1 VATATTLW
9 EVIKLPTATRKVATG
24 IRKRGETYEFTVS
37 AGFDGSGKHIRNY
50 TTFIAPEGVSETKAD
65 KLAIEAYM
73 EFAKKAKGNKAFGEN
88 MKFNHLCDIYFTEY
102 APNKLKPVTAEHY
115 KSNVKNHIAPLFGN
129 KKLKDITTSD
139 VSAFLTSLTCKP
151 LTAKKIKIVFHS
163 IMKYAV
169 SQKYIASNPCG
180 GAIWKEVT
188 EQEFGEIENVLTLQ
202 QAQKLLKMLE
212 EYSPFNTIVKLLMF
226 TGMRSG
232 ECLGLRWDSIDFDRK
247 TIFIDKTLSYA
258 NNTWFLT
265 SPKTPR
271 STRTICIDDTAISI
285 LLKHKEEQDKQK
297 EIVGDAWQHPELVF
311 TSCTGHWYD
320 RSLLNTQFRRYI
332 DRHKDELG
340 LTHNLTIH
348 GLRHTNA
355 ALLLYA
361 GEDIENISAHLGHA
375 SADITSRVY
384 AHMYAEVKVR
394 MAKTVSN
401 ALFGNT

>member
-1 VATATTLW
+1 MSAN
-9 EVIKLPTATRKVATG
+9 IRKVAPG
-24 IRKRGETYEFTVS
+24 VRRRGDTYEFTVS
-37 AGFDGSGKHIRNY
+37 AGYDGNGKHIRNY
-50 TTFIAPEGVSETKAD
+50 TTFKAPEGVSELKAD
-65 KLAIEAYM
+65 KLATEAYF
-73 EFAKKAKGNKAFGEN
+73 EFSKKAKGNKAFGEN
-88 MKFNHLCDIYFTEY
+88 MKFKQLCEIYFAEY
-102 APNKLKPVTAEHY
+102 APNRLKAVTAEHY

-169 SQKYIASNPCG
+169 SQNYIASNPCG
-180 GAIWKEVT
+180 IAIWKEVT

-297 EIVGDAWQHPELVF
+297 EIVGEAWQHPELVF

-401 ALFGNT
+401 ALFGNN